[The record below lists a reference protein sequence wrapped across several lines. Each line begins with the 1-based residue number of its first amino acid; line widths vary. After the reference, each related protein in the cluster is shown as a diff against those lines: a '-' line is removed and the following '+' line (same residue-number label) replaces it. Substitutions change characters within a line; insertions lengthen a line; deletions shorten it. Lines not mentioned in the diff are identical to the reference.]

1 MAVAAV
7 FIVGQTDYKR
17 MLAYSS
23 VEHMGILALGVGLGG
38 AATFG
43 ALLHA
48 VNHSLTKAMLFLVAG
63 QHPGRLPH
71 EVDRRR
77 PRRAA
82 RAAGL
87 GRALGRRASS
97 PSPARRRSAR
107 S

>member
-43 ALLHA
+43 AMLHA
-48 VNHSLTKAMLFLVAG
+48 VNHSLTKAMLFLLRATSLRFTKRNPRPMCAG
-63 QHPGRLPH
+63 CCECCLCQ
-71 EVDRRR
+71 
-77 PRRAA
+77 A
-82 RAAGL
+82 RCG
-87 GRALGRRASS
+87 
-97 PSPARRRSAR
+97 
-107 S
+107 